1 MLTLLYA
8 YGIALL
14 LFAGIDAIWLTT
26 MGASLYRATLGDIL
40 APTVRLLPAIA
51 FYLLFPLGIVVFAVS
66 PGLRSGSPA
75 EAGLYGALLGLVT
88 YATYDLTN
96 HATLRNWTL
105 KITIIDMLYGM
116 IVVAAVAALTVVVL
130 QWFGRA
136 PA

>member
-1 MLTLLYA
+1 MPTLLSA
-8 YGIALL
+8 YGIALV
-14 LFAGIDAIWLTT
+14 LFAGLDAIWLTT
-26 MGASLYRATLGDIL
+26 MGASLYRATLGDVL

-51 FYLLFPLGIVVFAVS
+51 FYLLFPLGIVVFAAS
-66 PGLRSGSPA
+66 PGLKSGSPS

-105 KITIIDMLYGM
+105 KITVIDMLYGM
-116 IVVAAVAALTVVVL
+116 IVVAAVAAVTVVIL